1 MSFPLFRYRSYILI
15 FCGSLFFLVENYGGL
30 ERAEQLGP
38 LVLFAGALAFIG
50 TRLRIKG
57 LRGSLATSN
66 AVFAGTVIALPPPFA
81 IPATALTGVLRFHL
95 ENKGPSGAMDYLWRA
110 LSAAVSA
117 AVALIA
123 YGIADTTLRSPWLSL
138 SVACVAYL
146 FAAGLTETAAERR
159 KYRKRMWLSQ
169 VRASGAMALIFAPAS
184 VCLALLFDPS
194 ISGPTNDTW
203 LWAAVPLLA
212 LAYGACERFGGPL
225 YEDLGKRAET
235 DAIFPRA
242 VEALALAAGAKD
254 SVSSGHLKR
263 VQRYCTEIAK
273 ALNCTE
279 REIRTLEFGAL
290 LHDIGKIAVPE
301 NVLTKPGRLSPLE
314 FSRVASHVQIGAEI
328 LSAVNF
334 PLPVAELVL
343 CHHEN
348 WDGAGYPR
356 KLKGEQIPLTARILS
371 VAGTF
376 DALTSDRPYR
386 PALSVEQAVKQIQSR
401 RGKAFDPEVTDT
413 LIELL
418 PDLEKQIQ
426 QDPQASR
433 KSSAGRFSMQS
444 PRLVDATQTSLT
456 PEERI
461 ESLKQTREVA
471 RRQTGSREFSGW
483 YRLLST
489 LSRSLSPQELLE
501 FLFAP
506 LANKVPFDECAVLMV
521 RNNTLTPVYCTGR
534 KADLPRNLRLP
545 IDNSPSGWVA
555 GHGQALLNGNPVGE
569 HSELGLMAWLIGLK
583 AVLVIPL
590 WEHGRVAGTF
600 NLYSKTAGA
609 YSNDHADLTENLTRN
624 LGGVLRQAFLFER
637 SQPAPQDRLTG
648 LPGASET
655 LKHLRAEVDLA
666 REESRNSSV
675 IYIDINDFRQINA
688 RFGVETGNQLP
699 ETCSRTARATLRK
712 FDYLGRLGDDQ
723 FLAVA
728 DGIKPG
734 DLSALA
740 ARLKAE
746 LKSKLTRVCDDEGAD
761 IKVSVGPA
769 SFPADAQ
776 TAEELIIVSHHRL
789 RVGRIHPGAISPAVG
804 REVIDRARDP
814 EIAAAAQAGPAA
826 RS

>member
-1 MSFPLFRYRSYILI
+1 MSFPLFRYRSYVLIL
-15 FCGSLFFLVENYGGL
+15 CGSLFCLVEKYGGL
-30 ERAEQLGP
+30 EYAEPLGP
-38 LVLFAGALAFIG
+38 LVLFVGALAFIG
-50 TRLRIKG
+50 THLRITG

-66 AVFAGTVIALPPPFA
+66 AVFAGAMIALPPPLA

-95 ENKGPSGAMDYLWRA
+95 ENKGPSGARDYLWRA
-110 LSAAVSA
+110 LSGAVSA
-117 AVALIA
+117 AVALLAYRIA
-123 YGIADTTLRSPWLSL
+123 ETTLRSPWLSL

-146 FAAGLTETAAERR
+146 FVAGLTEAAAERR
-159 KYRKRMWLSQ
+159 KYCKRISLSQ
-169 VRASGAMALIFAPAS
+169 VRASGAMALIFTPAS

-194 ISGPTNDTW
+194 ISGSSNDTW

-212 LAYGACERFGGPL
+212 LAYGACERFWGPL
-225 YEDLGKRAET
+225 YEDPGKRAET
-235 DAIFPRA
+235 DGIFLRA
-242 VEALALAAGAKD
+242 VEALALAVDAKG

-279 REIRTLEFGAL
+279 QEIRTLELGAL
-290 LHDIGKIAVPE
+290 LHDIGEIAVPE

-328 LSAVNF
+328 LSAANF
-334 PLPVAELVL
+334 PFPVAELVL

-348 WDGAGYPR
+348 WDGGGYPR

-371 VAGTF
+371 VVNTF

-386 PALSVEQAVKQIQSR
+386 PALPLEQAVKQIQSR
-401 RGKAFDPEVTDT
+401 RGKAFDPNVTDT

-433 KSSAGRFSMQS
+433 RSSAGRFSIQS
-444 PRLVDATQTSLT
+444 PRLADAAQTSLT

-461 ESLKQTREVA
+461 ESLKQTREAA

-501 FLFAP
+501 FLFAA
-506 LANKVPFDECAVLMV
+506 LANRVPFDECAVLMV

-534 KADLPRNLRLP
+534 KADLPRDMRIP

-555 GHGQALLNGNPVGE
+555 GHGQALLNGNPIGE

-590 WEHGRVAGTF
+590 WDHGRVVGTF

-609 YSNDHADLTENLTRN
+609 YSNDHASLTENLTHN
-624 LGGVLRQAFLFER
+624 LGGVLRQAFLFESNQR
-637 SQPAPQDRLTG
+637 GPQDRLTG
-648 LPGASET
+648 LPTARET
-655 LKHLRAEVDLA
+655 LKHLRTEVDLA
-666 REESRNSSV
+666 RDENRNSSV

-688 RFGVETGNQLP
+688 RFGVETGNQLL

-728 DGIKPG
+728 GGIKPG

-761 IKVSVGPA
+761 IKVSVGSA

-789 RVGRIHPGAISPAVG
+789 HVGRIHPGAIFPAGG
-804 REVIDRARDP
+804 REVIDRARDT
-814 EIAAAAQAGPAA
+814 EIAAAAKTSSAAGL
-826 RS
+826 

>member
-1 MSFPLFRYRSYILI
+1 MSSPLFRYRGYILI
-15 FCGSLFFLVENYGGL
+15 FCGSLFFLVEKYGGL
-30 ERAEQLGP
+30 EQVELLGT

-50 TRLRIKG
+50 ARLRITG

-66 AVFAGTVIALPPPFA
+66 AVFAGAVIALPPLFA
-81 IPATALTGVLRFHL
+81 IPATVITGVLRFHL
-95 ENKGPSGAMDYLWRA
+95 ENKGPPGGMDYLWRA
-110 LSAAVSA
+110 LSAALSA
-117 AVALIA
+117 AFALFA
-123 YGIADTTLRSPWLSL
+123 YGIAGATLPSPWLSL

-146 FAAGLTETAAERR
+146 FAAGLTETAIERR
-159 KYRKRMWLSQ
+159 KYWKRMLRSH
-169 VRASGAMALIFAPAS
+169 VRASGAMALIFSPAS

-194 ISGPTNDTW
+194 IFDPSKDTW
-203 LWAAVPLLA
+203 LWAAVPLLV
-212 LAYGACERFGGPL
+212 LAYGACERFWGPL
-225 YEDLGKRAET
+225 YVDLGKRAET
-235 DAIFPRA
+235 DGIFLRA
-242 VEALALAAGAKD
+242 VEALALAVDAKD

-273 ALNCTE
+273 ALDCTE
-279 REIRTLEFGAL
+279 QEIRTLEFGAL

-328 LSAVNF
+328 LSAAIF

-348 WDGAGYPR
+348 WDGSGYPR
-356 KLKGEQIPLTARILS
+356 KLRGEQIPLTARILS
-371 VAGTF
+371 VVDTF

-386 PALSVEQAVKQIQSR
+386 PALSVEQAIQQIQSR
-401 RGKAFDPEVTDT
+401 RGKAFDPNVTDT

-426 QDPQASR
+426 QDPQARR
-433 KSSAGRFSMQS
+433 KSWAGRFSIQS

-456 PEERI
+456 HEERI
-461 ESLKQTREVA
+461 ESLKQIREVA
-471 RRQTGSREFSGW
+471 RRQTGSRDFSGW

-489 LSRSLSPQELLE
+489 LSRSLSQRELLE

-506 LANKVPFDECAVLMV
+506 LANQVPFDECAVLMV
-521 RNNTLTPVYCTGR
+521 RNNTLTPVYSTGR
-534 KADLPRNLRLP
+534 KADLPRNLRIP
-545 IDNSPSGWVA
+545 IGSSPSGWVA
-555 GHGQALLNGNPVGE
+555 GHGQALLNGNPIGE

-590 WEHGRVAGTF
+590 WDHGRVVGTF

-609 YSNDHADLTENLTRN
+609 YSNDHADLTENMTHN
-624 LGGVLRQAFLFER
+624 LGGILRQAFLFET
-637 SQPAPQDRLTG
+637 SQPDSQDRVTG
-648 LPGASET
+648 LPGARET

-666 REESRNSSV
+666 RDESRNSSV
-675 IYIDINDFRQINA
+675 IYVDINDFRQINA
-688 RFGVETGNQLP
+688 RFGVETGNQLLQ
-699 ETCSRTARATLRK
+699 TCSRTARATLRK

-728 DGIKPG
+728 GGIKPG

-746 LKSKLTRVCDDEGAD
+746 LKSKLTSGCEAEGAD
-761 IKVSVGPA
+761 IKVSVGSA

-789 RVGRIHPGAISPAVG
+789 HVQRAHRGAISPAVG
-804 REVIDRARDP
+804 RKVIDRARDT
-814 EIAAAAQAGPAA
+814 EIAVAAAAGPAA
-826 RS
+826 GS

>member
-1 MSFPLFRYRSYILI
+1 MSSPLFRYRSYILL
-15 FCGSLFFLVENYGGL
+15 FCPSLYFLVERSWAPEWAAL
-30 ERAEQLGP
+30 LSP
-38 LVLFAGALAFIG
+38 FVLFLGALAFIG

-57 LRGSLATSN
+57 LGGSLATSN
-66 AVFAGTVIALPPPFA
+66 AVLAGAVVTLPLPLA
-81 IPATALTGVLRFHL
+81 IPAAAIAAVLRFHF
-95 ENKGPSGAMDYLWRA
+95 ENKGPSGSVGYLLRG

-117 AVALIA
+117 SVALFTYRGVDSA
-123 YGIADTTLRSPWLSL
+123 FGLPWLSL
-138 SVACVAYL
+138 SVACVVYL
-146 FAAGLTETAAERR
+146 FAAGLTETVAERQ
-159 KYRKRMWLSQ
+159 KYWKRIVLSQ
-169 VRASGAMALIFAPAS
+169 TRASGMIALAFAPAS
-184 VCLALLFDPS
+184 VCLSLLFDPAR
-194 ISGPTNDTW
+194 NEW
-203 LWAAVPLLA
+203 LWVAVPMLVVC
-212 LAYGACERFGGPL
+212 YGASEHLWGPL

-235 DAIFPRA
+235 DEIFLRA
-242 VEALALAAGAKD
+242 VEALALAVDAKD

-279 REIRTLEFGAL
+279 QEVRTLEFGAL

-301 NVLTKPGRLSPLE
+301 NVLTKPGRLSPRE

-348 WDGAGYPR
+348 WDGTGYPR

-371 VAGTF
+371 VVDAF

-386 PALSVEQAVKQIQSR
+386 PAVTVDEAIKQIQSR
-401 RGKAFDPEVTDT
+401 RGEGFDPRVTDT

-433 KSSAGRFSMQS
+433 RSSTSRFSIQS

-456 PEERI
+456 HEERI
-461 ESLKQTREVA
+461 ESLKQDREAAKREVD
-471 RRQTGSREFSGW
+471 SRDFSGW
-483 YRLLST
+483 YRLLAT
-489 LSRSLSPQELLE
+489 LSRSLSPQELVE

-506 LANKVPFDECAVLMV
+506 LANRVPFDECAVLMV
-521 RNNTLTPVYCTGR
+521 RNNALTPVYCTGR
-534 KADLPRNLRLP
+534 KADLLRNLRIP
-545 IDNSPSGWVA
+545 IDHSPSGWVA

-590 WEHGRVAGTF
+590 WEHSRVVGTF

-609 YSNDHADLTENLTRN
+609 YSNEDADLAENLTHN
-624 LGGVLRQAFLFER
+624 LGGVLRQAFLFET
-637 SQPAPQDRLTG
+637 SQPDPVDRVTS
-648 LPGASET
+648 LPTARET
-655 LKHLRAEVDLA
+655 LKRLRTEVDLA
-666 REESRNSSV
+666 RAENRSSSV
-675 IYIDINDFRQINA
+675 IYIDVNDFRQINA
-688 RFGVETGNQLP
+688 RFGVETGNQLLQV
-699 ETCSRTARATLRK
+699 CAGTAGATLRK
-712 FDYLGRLGDDQ
+712 LDYLGRVGDDQ
-723 FLAVA
+723 FLAVLG
-728 DGIKPG
+728 GIKPE

-746 LKSKLTRVCDDEGAD
+746 LKIKLTRVCNDEGAD

-769 SFPADAQ
+769 SFPLDAQ

-789 RVGRIHPGAISPAVG
+789 HVGRTHPGSVSPAVG
-804 REVIDRARDP
+804 RKVIDRVKDT
-814 EIAAAAQAGPAA
+814 EMAAAARVGPAG
-826 RS
+826 S